1 MTGNVSH
8 DDLSNGERK
17 HPVKVASLSAGANL
31 RTGKS
36 KPESSRC
43 RDAAVLP
50 NSATHVSTY
59 HHVSPSSPSRT
70 DDHP

>member
-1 MTGNVSH
+1 MTGNVSQ
-8 DDLSNGERK
+8 DDLSIGERK

-43 RDAAVLP
+43 KDAAVLP
-50 NSATHVSTY
+50 NSTTHVSTY
-59 HHVSPSSPSRT
+59 NHVAPTGPSRT